1 MGRLSGADLVN
12 FEEHFLVCPSCQD
25 RLAAAD
31 AFRQG
36 VRSEGTRL
44 QQQPVPIA
52 RPRRGVFVALGLA
65 AALLIVAGIAWQ
77 PVRRPPGPPAVVF
90 LQSTRGADDASASTT
105 AAGQPIA
112 LTLDLTG
119 LPALPS
125 YDVEIVDAAGRA
137 VVQSA
142 AVRSENSLHANL
154 SAGLPAGA
162 YFVRVYTPSRE
173 LLREYAL
180 TVHR

>member
-1 MGRLSGADLVN
+1 MY
-12 FEEHFLVCPSCQD
+12 
-25 RLAAAD
+25 
-31 AFRQG
+31 
-36 VRSEGTRL
+36 
-44 QQQPVPIA
+44 
-52 RPRRGVFVALGLA
+52 VALGLA

-77 PVRRPPGPPAVVF
+77 SVRRPLVRPLLFFSNRPAERMTLQPPLA
-90 LQSTRGADDASASTT
+90 

-119 LPALPS
+119 LPALSS
-125 YDVEIVDAAGRA
+125 YGLEIVDAAGRA

-154 SAGLPAGA
+154 GAGLPAGA
-162 YFVRVYTPSRE
+162 YFVRVYTPARE